1 MTPGEFI
8 LWGSLLLLGLGGSAM
23 CSGLETGLYS
33 FNRARIALRSP
44 REARARLL
52 EREAGRTDRAI
63 ATLLISN
70 NIFNY
75 VGVLGMTALLEATA
89 LAEWQVIVLNAAIV
103 TPVLLVLAESTPKE
117 LFRRGAD
124 LLTPALSPV
133 LFGLRLV
140 LTACGALPIVMLI
153 ARAAGRLSGL
163 PAEAE
168 IGLRQSLADML
179 KQDDSAMSEQQA
191 ALIDRALAF
200 RRALVEEEMTPW
212 DRVARVERTWD
223 RARVEHAALSCG
235 RRRMPVVDANGKVVG
250 VLDTLELFMD
260 RSRELSALIRP
271 VPRTGGRTPAREAL
285 AMLRDAQARMI
296 VVESRGRAIGIA
308 TAKDLV
314 EPLTGELLAW

>member
-1 MTPGEFI
+1 MTPVEFI
-8 LWGSLLLLGLGGSAM
+8 LWCLLMLVGIGGSAL

-33 FNRARIALRSP
+33 FNRARIALRGGG
-44 REARARLL
+44 RAKLL

-70 NIFNY
+70 NVFNY
-75 VGVLGMTALLEATA
+75 VGVLGMTALLEATT

-124 LLTPALSPV
+124 VLMPACVPV
-133 LFGLRLV
+133 LTGLRLL
-140 LTACGALPIVMLI
+140 LTACGALPIVLLI

-163 PAEAE
+163 PAEPE
-168 IGLRQSLADML
+168 IGLRQALADML
-179 KQDDSAMSEQQA
+179 KQDAGDMSEQQA

-200 RRALVEEEMTPW
+200 RRALVGEEMTPW
-212 DRVARVERTWD
+212 DRVAHVSIAWD
-223 RARVEHAALSCG
+223 RARIERAALASG
-235 RRRMPVVDANGKVVG
+235 RRRMPVVDGRGHVVG

-260 RSRELSALIRP
+260 RTRDPRDLVVP
-271 VPRTGGRTPAREAL
+271 VPRANPRTSAREAL
-285 AMLRDAQARMI
+285 AMLRDFGARMI
-296 VVESRGRAIGIA
+296 VVESRGRVVGIA

-314 EPLTGELLAW
+314 EPLTGELMAW